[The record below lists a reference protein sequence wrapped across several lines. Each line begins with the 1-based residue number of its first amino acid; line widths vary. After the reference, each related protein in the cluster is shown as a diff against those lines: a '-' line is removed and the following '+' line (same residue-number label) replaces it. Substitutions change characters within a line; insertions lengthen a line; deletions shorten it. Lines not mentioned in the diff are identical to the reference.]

1 MRVRHL
7 IIEPKN
13 LESDSGWKADDLTPR
28 NAPIF
33 VKTKPIRAGWKWRS
47 ARASGRSGQFILLAE
62 CNTRRAN
69 WKAMLMLVN
78 PDRTASVIAR
88 FEQHGS
94 HPGLH
99 IHSDCTRSGIETG
112 ATSIDG
118 LLRIPDAGADS
129 YHRRVSSWTENSFW
143 EASKK
148 FFRAHDR
155 EGDLL

>member
-7 IIEPKN
+7 IIERKV
-13 LESDSGWKADDLTPR
+13 LESDSGWRSDDLTPR

-33 VKTKPIRAGWKWRS
+33 IKTKPIRAGWQWRS
-47 ARASGRSGQFILLAE
+47 AKAIGQSGNFILLAE
-62 CNTRRAN
+62 CNARRAN
-69 WKAMLMLVN
+69 WKSMLMFVN

-99 IHSDCTRSGIETG
+99 MHSDCRRSGIEIG

-118 LLRIPDAGADS
+118 LLRIPNAASDS
-129 YHRRVSSWTENSFW
+129 HHRRVSSWTENSFW
-143 EASKK
+143 EASKR
-148 FFRAHDR
+148 FFRARDR
-155 EGDLL
+155 EGELL